1 MEFMSS
7 WAGMGLMAVLL
18 IGLVGVL
25 LYVRK
30 KQSDD

>member
-7 WAGMGLMAVLL
+7 WGGMGLMAVLL

>member
-1 MEFMSS
+1 MDFIYS
-7 WAGMGLMAVLL
+7 WPGMGLMAVLL

-25 LYVRK
+25 IYVRK